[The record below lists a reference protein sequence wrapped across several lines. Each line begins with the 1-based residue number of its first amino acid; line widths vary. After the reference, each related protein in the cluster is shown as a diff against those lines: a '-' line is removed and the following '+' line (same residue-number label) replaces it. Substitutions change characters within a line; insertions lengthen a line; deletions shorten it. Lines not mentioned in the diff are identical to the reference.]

1 MKKQRLRRELREAQG
16 GGSSGWS
23 AALAPLDL
31 RAPLQLGT
39 MVAEQ
44 EPFWK
49 TFLSGGVAG
58 IAEIAVMY
66 PLDVAKT
73 RMQLSAGKNVGIVKT
88 LGEVVSTSGW
98 AGLYRGVVTPVLGEA
113 PKRATKF
120 AANNAFKNAIASASP
135 EGKLTKGGA
144 AAAGTLA
151 GVTEALIN
159 CPFEVVKVRGSAG
172 QQAEPVKTLT

>member
-1 MKKQRLRRELREAQG
+1 M
-16 GGSSGWS
+16 
-23 AALAPLDL
+23 AP
-31 RAPLQLGT
+31 
-39 MVAEQ
+39 EQ
-44 EPFWK
+44 DPVWK
-49 TFLSGGVAG
+49 TFLAGGVAG

-73 RMQLSAGKNVGIVKT
+73 RMQLHAGKSVGIFKT

-135 EGKLTKGGA
+135 EGKLSKGGA
-144 AAAGTLA
+144 ALAGTLA

-159 CPFEVVKVRGSAG
+159 CPFEVVKVRGSASAAG
-172 QQAEPVKTLT
+172 QQAEPAKTLLT